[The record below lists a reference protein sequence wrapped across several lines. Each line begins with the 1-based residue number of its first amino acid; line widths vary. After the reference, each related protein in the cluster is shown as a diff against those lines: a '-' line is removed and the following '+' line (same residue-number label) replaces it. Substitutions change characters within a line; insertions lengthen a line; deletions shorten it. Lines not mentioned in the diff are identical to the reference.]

1 MLTCRYPK
9 ESGAR
14 PTLAVH
20 PHVRGE
26 SETKRGGDTIYQGSP
41 PRTWGKFF
49 YCLQLFVFWVHPHAR
64 WESVVDPADSSNQI
78 GSPPR
83 TWGKH
88 SDVPLDVVQRRFTP
102 THVGKALTAKK

>member
-41 PRTWGKFF
+41 PRTWGK
-49 YCLQLFVFWVHPHAR
+49 R
-64 WESVVDPADSSNQI
+64 SSI
-78 GSPPR
+78 ASSSSYSG
-83 TWGKH
+83 
-88 SDVPLDVVQRRFTP
+88 FTP